1 MALKAKRG
9 IVSVMTATGTAA
21 ASRPLVPDR
30 RALFPEPELPDAK
43 ALIAE
48 GQALAKLHRVGP
60 CPFLAAYGVA
70 SEAEFKRRAAAEKK
84 VTLHAQIGYRDP
96 ARSRQAWAEIAERV
110 AKAGHAVHRYGIC
123 LDQNMGYPAARRAGM
138 PRGTGMI
145 LHGAEDFVALT
156 RGAPV
161 APHYGDFMLGLPAA
175 LENTEAA
182 LAAGATSIGN
192 LGQYFTYRLPLW
204 DDEVFTTAETVK
216 AIALIAAQ
224 PVEVLVH
231 SNLDDGFVAL
241 FTDMASALGAVL
253 LERDIVEGLLGATSS
268 HCFGHTFSDPLTRLA
283 FQHAL
288 AEANPNPGTMIYGN
302 TVSYRDEPSVSY
314 AGLASYLM
322 ADIVSQR
329 IRPSGHAINPV
340 PVTETLRIPDID
352 EIVDAQLFANR
363 LIERSEGWMPMLDT
377 AKAAAIGADIV
388 AGGRRF
394 HARVRQGLANA
405 GVDLENPLEFLLALR
420 RIGPKRLEE
429 WFGPGAE
436 DRDRP
441 RGRRPVV
448 PATTLVELETQG
460 GAIAAALD
468 PAQRRALEAASLR
481 ACVAT
486 TDVHEY
492 GKILLESTL
501 RPIGIEIIDAG
512 INADPAAVVAAA
524 RQGGADCIALS
535 TFNGFA
541 LHYVEMLRTEMEK
554 ARLDIPIF
562 IGGRLNQVPDGSN
575 TSLPVDV
582 AAQIAERG
590 AVVCRKVE
598 DLLDGLARLA
608 GAPGRR

>member
-1 MALKAKRG
+1 
-9 IVSVMTATGTAA
+9 MTATAIPA
-21 ASRPLVPDR
+21 PPRPLVPDR
-30 RALFPEPELPDAK
+30 RALFPEPELPDAA

-48 GQALAKLHRVGP
+48 GRALAKDHRVGP
-60 CPFLAAYGVA
+60 CPFLAEYGVA
-70 SEAEFKRRAAAEKK
+70 CEADFKRKAAAEKL

-123 LDQNMGYPAARRAGM
+123 LDQNMGYPAGRREGM

-145 LHGAEDFVALT
+145 LRGIEDFVALT
-156 RGAPV
+156 QPAPV

-175 LENTEAA
+175 VENTQAA

-204 DDEVFTTAETVK
+204 DDEVFTTAQTVK

-241 FTDMASALGAVL
+241 FTDMACALGAVL
-253 LERDIVEGLLGATSS
+253 LERDIVEGLLGARSS
-268 HCFGHTFSDPLTRLA
+268 HCFGHTFSEPLTRLA
-283 FQHAL
+283 FQYAL

-302 TVSYRDEPSVSY
+302 TVSYRDEESVSY

-322 ADIVSQR
+322 ADIVGQR
-329 IRPSGHAINPV
+329 TRPSGHAINPV

-352 EIVDAQLFANR
+352 EIVHAQLFANR
-363 LIERSEGWMPMLDT
+363 LIERSQGWMPLLDT
-377 AKAAAIGADIV
+377 QMAEQIGADILR
-388 AGGRRF
+388 GGRQF
-394 HARVRQGLANA
+394 HARVRQGLTNA
-405 GVDLENPLEFLLALR
+405 GVDLGNPLEFLLALR

-460 GAIAAALD
+460 RAIAASL
-468 PAQRRALEAASLR
+468 PEAQRAALAGAALK
-481 ACVAT
+481 ACVAS

-501 RPIGIEIIDAG
+501 RPIGIEAIDVG
-512 INADPAAVVAAA
+512 VNADPAAVVAAA
-524 RQGGADCIALS
+524 KQGGADCIALS

-541 LHYVEMLRTEMEK
+541 LHYVEMLKAEMKK
-554 ARLDIPIF
+554 ARLDIPVF

-582 AAQIAERG
+582 AAQIEESG
-590 AVVCRKVE
+590 AVACRKIE
-598 DLLDGLARLA
+598 DLLDGLVRLA
-608 GAPGRR
+608 AH